1 MKVAPSA
8 ISGLVEHRA
17 SRRAVTAGLGFVAE
31 PSHDGQL
38 AHRLDHDTWFTH
50 RPNGPS
56 SWYDVLSV
64 PTARARALALDDAD
78 PLAPCR
84 ELFAL
89 PESLIYLNGNSLGA
103 LALNVPERV
112 ADVVA
117 REWGNGLVGSWD
129 SNGWWDAPV
138 RVGDRIGRL
147 VGAAPGEV
155 VVTDSTTVNVFK
167 LASAARRLR
176 PDRRHIVMDPNDF
189 PTDRYV
195 ARAVA
200 EGNIATTLDDDT
212 AVVVSSH
219 VDYRSGAMKDIAGAT
234 AEVHEAGAL
243 VLWDLSHSI
252 GAVPL
257 DLHYANVDLAVGC
270 TYKYLNGGPGS
281 PAFCF
286 VASRLQH
293 RLLSPI
299 PGWVGH
305 ARPFEM
311 EAGYE
316 PDPGIRRMLT
326 GTPPILA
333 LAALDAALDVFD
345 GVSLDDLR
353 AKSLALADL
362 FITLVDERLADTGV
376 AVGSPREPSK
386 RGSHVS
392 LVHPSAGMLVDALC
406 ERGVIV
412 DFRPPDV
419 ARFGFAPLY
428 IRFVDVWDAVD
439 HVAAVLL
446 SA

>member
-1 MKVAPSA
+1 V
-8 ISGLVEHRA
+8 
-17 SRRAVTAGLGFVAE
+17 
-31 PSHDGQL
+31 
-38 AHRLDHDTWFTH
+38 
-50 RPNGPS
+50 
-56 SWYDVLSV
+56 
-64 PTARARALALDDAD
+64 
-78 PLAPCR
+78 
-84 ELFAL
+84 
-89 PESLIYLNGNSLGA
+89 IYLNGNSLGA
-103 LALNVPERV
+103 LSLNVPERM

-147 VGAAPGEV
+147 VGAAPGGV

-167 LASAARRLR
+167 LATAARRMR
-176 PDRRHIVMDPNDF
+176 PDRHRIVVDPRDF

-195 ARAVA
+195 ANAVA
-200 EGNIATTLDDDT
+200 EGNVATTLDRDT

-219 VDYRSGAMKDIAGAT
+219 VDYASGVMKDMAAVT
-234 AEVHEAGAL
+234 AEAHDAGAL
-243 VLWDLSHSI
+243 VLWDLSHSV

-257 DLHYANVDLAVGC
+257 DLDGADVDLAVGC
-270 TYKYLNGGPGS
+270 TYKYLSGGPGS
-281 PAFCF
+281 PAFCY
-286 VASRLQH
+286 VASRLQ
-293 RLLSPI
+293 RELDSPI

-311 EAGYE
+311 ESGYE
-316 PDPGIRRMLT
+316 PDAGVRRLLT
-326 GTPPILA
+326 GTPSILA

-345 GVSLDDLR
+345 GVSIDDLR
-353 AKSLALADL
+353 AKSVALGEL
-362 FITLVDERLADTGV
+362 FIELVDERLGDTGV
-376 AVGSPREPSK
+376 VVGSPREASR

-392 LVHPSAGMLVDALC
+392 LVHPSAGKVVDALC

-412 DFRPPDV
+412 DFRRPDV

-439 HVAAVLL
+439 HLAAVLV